1 MPSPYHIHDH
11 DHPCRVIL
19 LLDLDCFYAQCERV
33 RLGLK
38 NSNTSLALLQ
48 WDSVLA
54 VTYPARELYGIKRGD
69 TWDQVHSKSH
79 GNCLAIHLPLLTTSE
94 VKSSSGAEVLSID
107 TTVKEAY
114 GQIYQLSEEEQTRL
128 LAQENGWRRQNS
140 EGKACLE
147 RYRLASTRIFGV
159 VLQVLTE
166 FLNQQFILE
175 RASIDELFIDITNYC
190 WDDNITRNVEEE
202 HAFQCV
208 VKKTVFVEYTSQI
221 DNPSVVKALQRGA
234 WVASMIRTA
243 VLNQLG
249 FTLSAGISTSK
260 LTAKLCASYGKPNG
274 QALLVP
280 SSIPAIMLATKISK
294 CRNLGGKIGKAVC
307 RMLPNGVDHTMGA
320 VAQHLSLPMLV
331 QELGS
336 FAESVYDAARGMD
349 TEVVKNTHNALVKSI
364 TAFKSF
370 AKAGIDDIDCW
381 LELLALDIVS
391 RVETDSCRNLRAPKS
406 CTVHYN
412 FSKGANPR
420 ISRSLRIAFPKD
432 IDADHRREALVQ
444 RAKEAI
450 ISKEGDSIG
459 LYCVGL
465 CAMDFEE
472 RPTSGG
478 ISAFFKSFPSSEEK
492 EVQQSSMKPR
502 SEAIQFVNSPK
513 AAGSWNAVVKEDEE
527 LARNI
532 QWQYDQQQLPLVSK
546 SMSSSCPPHIEPI
559 DKDLKLAQKLQ
570 LQYDRENRV
579 LEVLDRRPKKKKKID
594 AFFKAQCKTK

>member
-1 MPSPYHIHDH
+1 MPSPCYDQ
-11 DHPCRVIL
+11 PCRVIL

-38 NSNTSLALLQ
+38 DAATSLALLQ

-94 VKSSSGAEVLSID
+94 VQSGRSTGSSAD
-107 TTVKEAY
+107 TTIGEAY
-114 GQIYQLSEEEQTRL
+114 DRIYHLSEDEQKRL
-128 LAQENGWRRQNS
+128 LAQETGLRRQNS

-159 VLQVLTE
+159 VLQALKDHLDE
-166 FLNQQFILE
+166 EFILE
-175 RASIDELFIDITNYC
+175 RASIDELFIDVTKFC
-190 WDDNITRNVEEE
+190 WDDSITRNIEEE
-202 HAFQCV
+202 HDIQCV
-208 VKKTVFVEYTSQI
+208 VKKTVFVEYTSHK
-221 DNPSVVKALQRGA
+221 DNPSIVKALQRGA
-234 WVASMIRTA
+234 WVASTIRTA
-243 VLNQLG
+243 VLDQLG
-249 FTLSAGISTSK
+249 FTLSAGVSTSK

-280 SSIPAIMLATKISK
+280 SSIPAVMLVTKISK
-294 CRNLGGKIGKAVC
+294 CRNLGGKIGKTVC

-336 FAESVYDAARGMD
+336 SAESVYDAARGMD

-370 AKAGIDDIDCW
+370 TKAGIDDIDCW
-381 LELLALDIVS
+381 LELLASDIVS
-391 RVETDSCRNLRAPKS
+391 RVETDSSRNLRAPKS

-412 FSKGANPR
+412 FSKGADSR
-420 ISRSLRIAFPKD
+420 TSRSLRIAFPKD
-432 IDADHRREALVQ
+432 ADADQKRKVLVR

-459 LYCVGL
+459 LFCVGL
-465 CAMDFEE
+465 CAMDFDE
-472 RPTSGG
+472 RPAMGG
-478 ISAFFKSFPSSEEK
+478 ISTFFKSFPSIDAK
-492 EVQQSSMKPR
+492 EVQQSSLNSTP
-502 SEAIQFVNSPK
+502 EASQFVNSPK
-513 AAGSWNAVVKEDEE
+513 AASSLKACEEDEE

-532 QWQYDQQQLPLVSK
+532 QWQYDQQQPPQVSK
-546 SMSSSCPPHIEPI
+546 SKSSPCPKNIEHA
-559 DKDLKLAQKLQ
+559 DKDLELAKKLQ
-570 LQYDRENRV
+570 QQYDRENSV
-579 LEVLDRRPKKKKKID
+579 LAALDRRPKKKKKKIN